1 VADARAPA
9 FTRFAAHLAAPVTRS
24 APVEVPSAEA
34 LVIAECRG
42 RALVTVGGPGPAF
55 AMAASGALGVA
66 SPPAPGTAVS
76 AGDAVILTLG
86 PAEWLVVVSG
96 RDGWALERELAAALA
111 AAGGSAVDV
120 SHGRAVLRLSGPS
133 VRDVLARGCP
143 IDLHPRGFAAGR
155 CAQTLFGKIN
165 VLLHARAENDAIELY
180 VGRSYADALAD
191 GLMAAAR
198 EVGVVLASPVG

>member
-1 VADARAPA
+1 VADATDRAWA
-9 FTRFAAHLAAPVTRS
+9 FTQLVASGAPS
-24 APVEVPSAEA
+24 PEA
-34 LVIAECRG
+34 LVVAECRG
-42 RALVTVGGPGPAF
+42 RALVTVGGAGPAF
-55 AMAASGALGVA
+55 AAAARGALGVE
-66 SPPAPGTAVS
+66 PPRTPGTVAS
-76 AGDAVILTLG
+76 AGDVAILALG
-86 PAEWLVVVSG
+86 PTEWLVVDPG
-96 RDGWALERELAAALA
+96 RDGWAFERELAAALA

-143 IDLHPRGFAAGR
+143 IDLHPRGFTAGS

-165 VLLHARAENDAIELY
+165 VLLHARADRDAIELY